1 VWDIEL
7 TDQATDWLLSLEPTD
22 RVAITAAIDLLEQ
35 YGPNLGR
42 PVVDSIKGARHHNMK
57 ELRSLGGN
65 LRALFCFDPRR
76 AAIVLL
82 GGDKTADWSRWYDR
96 NIPIA
101 DDLYDEY
108 LDEIEKEGLI

>member
-1 VWDIEL
+1 MRDIEL
-7 TDQATDWLLSLEPTD
+7 TDQVTDWLLSLEPTD
-22 RVAITAAIDLLEQ
+22 RAAITAAIDLLEQ

-57 ELRSLGGN
+57 ERRSVGGN

-82 GGDKTADWSRWYDR
+82 GGDKTADWSGWYHR
-96 NIPIA
+96 NTPVA

-108 LDEIEKEGLI
+108 LDEIDKEGLI